1 MKVLEIFIEA
11 LCFVAVGLLVAMYLV
26 EPGLG
31 WLLIPSA
38 VVIGTLATLM
48 SINTYRWRNQ

>member
-1 MKVLEIFIEA
+1 MKGLEIAIEA

-26 EPGLG
+26 EPGLA
-31 WLLIPSA
+31 WLVIPSA

-48 SINTYRWRNQ
+48 SFNTYRWWNQ

>member
-11 LCFVAVGLLVAMYLV
+11 LCFVAVGLLVAMYLI